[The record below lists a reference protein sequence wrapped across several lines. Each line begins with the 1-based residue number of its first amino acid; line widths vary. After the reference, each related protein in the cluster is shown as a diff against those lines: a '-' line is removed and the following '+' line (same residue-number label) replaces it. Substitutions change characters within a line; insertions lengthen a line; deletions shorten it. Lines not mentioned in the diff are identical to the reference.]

1 MWYQSVFTCGY
12 FAAIAFSRSSQ
23 YGIEIEMPLDL
34 VAEVRCFFG
43 RERASFAFQQAR
55 AGYAAGAARG
65 IATWLAL
72 AALLAVIAL
81 CTLAIGLVISLAPL
95 LGPWGA
101 TAVVVGALLA
111 LAAISA
117 LLGMRAIRRV
127 KRNAFPAEAA

>member
-1 MWYQSVFTCGY
+1 MAED
-12 FAAIAFSRSSQ
+12 AASEPATTAVEEAEPSDSLVEDLRDLAEDTRTAF
-23 YGIEIEMPLDL
+23 E
-34 VAEVRCFFG
+34 AEL
-43 RERASFAFQQAR
+43 AFQQAR
-55 AGYAAGAARG
+55 AGYAAGAAKG

-111 LAAISA
+111 LAAVAA